1 MLEDWIQLVIGL
13 YSLYRLD
20 EVRGGGG
27 FQNKVW
33 SGTVLSTSC
42 PETPW
47 EWSSNITM
55 NQEFKPRTWTKLN
68 CLSRTGKA
76 SKLISCSSW
85 SYRIPNTSPWNING
99 TCRVSDST
107 ISSLCPYILLHFS
120 YWMTFIVDWI
130 YEYIWINFYTGVI

>member
-1 MLEDWIQLVIGL
+1 MLEDWIQLLIGL
-13 YSLYRLD
+13 YLLYRLD
-20 EVRGGGG
+20 EVRVG
-27 FQNKVW
+27 FLNKVW

-47 EWSSNITM
+47 KWSSNITM

-76 SKLISCSSW
+76 SKLFSCSSW

-107 ISSLCPYILLHFS
+107 ISSLFPYILLNFS
-120 YWMTFIVDWI
+120 YWMTFIVHWI
-130 YEYIWINFYTGVI
+130 YEYIWINFYSGVI